1 MATRHK
7 SAVKAHRQTL
17 RRTAHNRALRAKL
30 RSALKTIRATI
41 ATGKAAES
49 KAALRDAFSIVDKMA
64 GKGLIHDNAAN
75 RYKSRL
81 AKRVK

>member
-1 MATRHK
+1 VATRHK

-17 RRTAHNRALRAKL
+17 RRTAHNRALRARL

-41 ATGKAAES
+41 ATGKGAEA